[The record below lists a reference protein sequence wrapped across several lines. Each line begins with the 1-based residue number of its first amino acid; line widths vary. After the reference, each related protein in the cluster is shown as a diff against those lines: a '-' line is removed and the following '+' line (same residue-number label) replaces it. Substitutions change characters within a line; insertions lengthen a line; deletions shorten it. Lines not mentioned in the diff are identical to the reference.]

1 MNRPHRRSAA
11 PRVSAGLLTAALLAG
26 CASAPDRS
34 QEPEEGGATPH
45 GYVEGAE
52 ETAEPQ
58 SRLVIADAEGPVQV
72 LDLITGESTLLDP
85 VGKVDGITGDGRFA
99 HLVSSDERM
108 TTVIDSGVWTVDH
121 GDHVH
126 YYRADVR
133 PAGTVEGV
141 AAQNAA
147 TDTALT
153 ALTDGRGALSLLDRP
168 ALEEGAV
175 EPVTS
180 SLDGTDPAVAAPYGG
195 AVVTAAADG
204 VHVDDRSGERVQAL
218 GGECTAPQGQATTR
232 RGLVIGCDE
241 GAFLVTED
249 DGEFT
254 GELLPHPDDLP
265 ENARPEGFHH
275 RPGAAA
281 LATVPAPDT
290 VLVLDLSEP
299 RWDHWEL
306 PGVVSVAA
314 IGEGASVLA
323 LTEDGTLHS
332 FDPRTGEESAATPL
346 LDRVDTEDPPTLR
359 VDTSRAY
366 VNDVHGGLVHEID
379 YNDDLRVAR
388 TFETEVAPRHMV
400 ETGR

>member
-1 MNRPHRRSAA
+1 MIRPHRRSAA
-11 PRVSAGLLTAALLAG
+11 PRVSAGLLAMALLAG
-26 CASAPDRS
+26 CAPAPDPSR
-34 QEPEEGGATPH
+34 EPEEDEATPH

-58 SRLVIADAEGPVQV
+58 SRLVIADTEGPVQV

-85 VGKVDGITGDGRFA
+85 VGTVDGITGDGRFA
-99 HLVSSDERM
+99 HLISSDERM
-108 TTVIDSGVWTVDH
+108 TTVIDSGTWTVDH

-126 YYRADVR
+126 YYRAAIR
-133 PAGTVEGV
+133 PAGTVEGI
-141 AAQNAA
+141 AAENAA

-153 ALTDGRGALSLLDRP
+153 ALTDGEGGVSLLDRP
-168 ALEEGAV
+168 SLE
-175 EPVTS
+175 
-180 SLDGTDPAVAAPYGG
+180 DGTVDPVDPSPAGTDATVVAPYGG

-204 VHVDDRSGERVQAL
+204 VRVNDRSGERIRDL
-218 GGECTAPQGQATTR
+218 GGECTAPRDQATTR

-254 GELLPHPDDLP
+254 GELLPHPDGLP
-265 ENARPEGFHH
+265 ADARPDGFHH

-290 VLVLDLSEP
+290 VLALDLAEP

-332 FDPRTGEESAATPL
+332 FDPETGEETAATAL
-346 LDRVDTEDPPTLR
+346 LDRVDTDDPPAIR